1 MKMFRT
7 ASSVKILGLLMLLSL
22 SVFCVKSAE
31 PLKKNQQHAFP
42 NYNAPPTS
50 KELVKDKNFNYT
62 APLLSHALLE
72 SDPTRKLR
80 KQEFMDTIHHAYYKI
95 TRGELEEI
103 FNFMDMNKDDLV
115 EPKEW
120 DAFSQLFIF
129 PFEACDK
136 NGDNLLDEQEW
147 KDCYD
152 ADPKSKL
159 IEFRRRYQTN
169 IYKTMMD
176 VVTAGGDQHM
186 NFADY
191 LFLRKALFGWRQCHS
206 NIKYIAKSHFKCAV
220 STALPPKYHVRVDF
234 DEIYKTGQRLS
245 SDRNLIELDFISY
258 LRVTYYIY
266 VFSVFSHPNDNPIL
280 QKTQWL
286 KAVREDRMP
295 NNFDEAEINMVF
307 DLINNHP
314 LNKNN
319 YVATIDFQSW
329 SFFFGLHRLFNKYS
343 MEKPLQLKKS
353 ELLQLMSDPL
363 VPKEIVMAI
372 DESNTKFS
380 EGAYQEASLVL
391 QRLRADERNFFYTR
405 FKAVETQDASFRS
418 ASFYNKSTINATFY
432 DIHPNDTNR
441 EVFFSTLA
449 DTNKQFWTKVNL
461 FRAFQLANL
470 YIEIQAS
477 EEFTKTRNI
486 PVTSFIE
493 LLPKKYDTVKPNI
506 NFEQRKNYAIY
517 KSLPTEIQVDLLT
530 FLALEN
536 YATKFRIHNMS
547 TNELINETLLK
558 VILADYGMGNMPDT
572 VIDLGLKRYDTL
584 RRRLYTPMDVAK
596 YTLIVHAVACETG
609 RSHKAIE
616 DHKIKINN
624 EISRK
629 FPDLGRR
636 FPSSDKV

>member
-1 MKMFRT
+1 MKILKN
-7 ASSVKILGLLMLLSL
+7 SSVKGAVLAGLMLLCIGL
-22 SVFCVKSAE
+22 VQAAE
-31 PLKKNQQHAFP
+31 PLKKNQMKAFP

-50 KELVKDKNFNYT
+50 KEGVKDKNFNYT

-136 NGDNLLDEQEW
+136 NGDNLLDEKEW

-152 ADPKSKL
+152 SDPKSKL
-159 IEFRRRYQTN
+159 VEFRRRYQEN
-169 IYKTMMD
+169 IYRTMMD
-176 VVTAGGDQHM
+176 IVTAGGDEHM

-234 DEIYKTGQRLS
+234 DEIYNTGQRLAA
-245 SDRNLIELDFISY
+245 DRNLIELDFISY

-266 VFSVFSHPNDNPIL
+266 VFSVFSHPNDNPVL

-295 NNFDEAEINMVF
+295 NNFDEQEINLVF
-307 DLINNHP
+307 TLINNHP

-319 YVATIDFQSW
+319 YVETIDFNSW
-329 SFFFGLHRLFNKYS
+329 SFFFSLHRMFNKYS
-343 MEKPLQLKKS
+343 MEKPLQMNKA
-353 ELLQLMSDPL
+353 ELLSLMKDPL

-380 EGAYQEASLVL
+380 EADYQEASLVL

-405 FKAVETQDASFRS
+405 FKETQDASFRS
-418 ASFYNKSTINATFY
+418 ASFYNKTTINATFY
-432 DIHPNDTNR
+432 DLHPNETNR
-441 EVFFSTLA
+441 EVFFSTMA
-449 DTNKQFWTKVNL
+449 DTNKLFWTKTNL

-477 EEFTKTRNI
+477 DDSTKTRNI
-486 PVTSFIE
+486 PVLSFIDQ
-493 LLPKKYDTVKPNI
+493 LPKKYDIVKPNI
-506 NFEQRKNYAIY
+506 NFEQRKNYALY
-517 KSLPTEIQVDLLT
+517 KTLPTEIQVDMLT

-536 YATKFRIHNMS
+536 FATKFRIHNMS

-558 VILADYGMGNMPDT
+558 VIMNDYGMGNIPDT
-572 VIDLGLKRYDTL
+572 IIDLGLKRYDTL

-596 YTLIVHAVACETG
+596 YCLIVHSVCSENVRARAQIT
-609 RSHKAIE
+609 
-616 DHKIKINN
+616 DHKLKLND
-624 EISRK
+624 EITRK
-629 FPDLGRR
+629 FPQLNRR
-636 FPSSDKV
+636 FGSTDKV

>member
-1 MKMFRT
+1 MKIVNTFHSFKFLT
-7 ASSVKILGLLMLLSL
+7 LLLILGLSTLS
-22 SVFCVKSAE
+22 SIQCAE
-31 PLKKNQQHAFP
+31 PLKKNQEKAFP
-42 NYNAPPTS
+42 NYNQPPTS
-50 KELVKDKNFNYT
+50 KEGVKDKNFNYT

-80 KQEFMDTIHHAYYKI
+80 KQEFMDTIHHAYYKL
-95 TRGELEEI
+95 TKGELEEI

-136 NGDNLLDEQEW
+136 NGDNLLDEAEW
-147 KDCYD
+147 RACYD

-159 IEFRRRYQTN
+159 VEFRRRYQSN
-169 IYKTMMD
+169 IHRTMMD
-176 VVTAGGDQHM
+176 IVTAGGDEHM

-234 DEIYKTGQRLS
+234 DEIYNTGQKLS

-280 QKTQWL
+280 MKTQWL

-295 NNFDEAEINMVF
+295 NNFDEQEINLVF
-307 DLINNHP
+307 DLTNNHP

-319 YVATIDFQSW
+319 YVAQIDFQSW
-329 SFFFGLHRLFNKYS
+329 SFFFSLHRLFNKYS
-343 MEKPLQLKKS
+343 MEKPLQLSKG
-353 ELLQLMSDPL
+353 ELLRLMADPL
-363 VPKEIVMAI
+363 VPKEIIMAV

-380 EGAYQEASLVL
+380 EADYQEASLVL

-405 FKAVETQDASFRS
+405 FKQDASFRS
-418 ASFYNKSTINATFY
+418 ASFFNKTTINATFY

-441 EVFFSTLA
+441 EVFFATMA
-449 DTNKQFWTKVNL
+449 DTNKQFWTKTNL

-486 PVTSFIE
+486 PVTSFIDQ
-493 LLPKKYDTVKPNI
+493 LPKKYDTVKPNI

-517 KSLPTEIQVDLLT
+517 KTLPTEIQVDILT

-536 YATKFRIHNMS
+536 FATKFRIHNMS

-558 VILADYGMGNMPDT
+558 VILNDYGMGSIPDT

-584 RRRLYTPMDVAK
+584 RRRLYAPMDVAK
-596 YTLIVHAVACETG
+596 YALIVHAVACETG
-609 RSHKAIE
+609 RSRRAIE
-616 DHKIKINN
+616 EHHIKIND

-629 FPDLGRR
+629 FPDIKRR
-636 FPSSDKV
+636 FGSTDKV